1 MTKRLSIVFSSVLT
15 MVAALPAAAE
25 DDPLTREQLLSHPEV
40 AGAIATIDAYVQGV
54 QRYDKVP
61 GISAGIVYDQGLL
74 WQSGY
79 GYSNLET
86 KRRADADT
94 LYSICM

>member
-1 MTKRLSIVFSSVLT
+1 MTKRLSIVFSSVLI

-61 GISAGIVYDQGLL
+61 GISAGIPAAVSDSCLQRHNGR
-74 WQSGY
+74 SSTG
-79 GYSNLET
+79 
-86 KRRADADT
+86 A
-94 LYSICM
+94 IF